1 MASVQTQTMSA
12 PHTFTTV
19 LRGHSSTLL
28 PSSATSTQQKPS
40 TRSTRAS
47 KPLLAYSPNITPAH
61 PDINMTLLRNKLIL
75 TCRHYLPRGLLH
87 EAVADGIW
95 SSASR
100 WITPASQSASKH
112 GKRKRY
118 YVLHADTFTL
128 QPVSSAWEARI
139 VADSA
144 PIDAGNGVVVFVKE
158 RREWDA
164 FMRGYRRQG
173 KRSAGQLLKEKQQ
186 SVERGWKDEWKRKC
200 GLGGD
205 ERDQGRGSA
214 KREVNAGPMWVLV
227 KSAVGRITR
236 GEA

>member
-19 LRGHSSTLL
+19 LRGHSTAPL
-28 PSSATSTQQKPS
+28 AKPS

-47 KPLLAYSPNITPAH
+47 KPLLAYSPNIAPAH

-75 TCRHYLPRGLLH
+75 TCRNYIPRVLLH

-100 WITPASQSASKH
+100 WITPSSQTASKY

-118 YVLHADTFTL
+118 YVLHTDSFTF

-144 PIDAGNGVVVFVKE
+144 PIDAGNGVVIFVKE
-158 RREWDA
+158 RKEWTA

-173 KRSAGQLLKEKQQ
+173 KRGAGQLLKEKQQ

-200 GLGGD
+200 GLVGEGGD
-205 ERDQGRGSA
+205 APGKASA
-214 KREVNAGPMWVLV
+214 RREVNAGPMWVLV
-227 KSAVGRITR
+227 KSAVGTIVR

>member
-1 MASVQTQTMSA
+1 
-12 PHTFTTV
+12 
-19 LRGHSSTLL
+19 
-28 PSSATSTQQKPS
+28 
-40 TRSTRAS
+40 
-47 KPLLAYSPNITPAH
+47 
-61 PDINMTLLRNKLIL
+61 MTLLRNKLIL
-75 TCRHYLPRGLLH
+75 TCRNYIPRALLH

-100 WITPASQSASKH
+100 WITPSSQTASKY

-118 YVLHADTFTL
+118 YVLHTDSFTF

-144 PIDAGNGVVVFVKE
+144 PIDAGNGVVIFVKE
-158 RREWDA
+158 RKEWTA

-186 SVERGWKDEWKRKC
+186 SVERGWKEEWKRKC
-200 GLGGD
+200 GLSGEGGD
-205 ERDQGRGSA
+205 SPGKGSA

-227 KSAVGRITR
+227 KSAVNKIVR

>member
-1 MASVQTQTMSA
+1 MSA

-19 LRGHSSTLL
+19 LRGHGGQSQL
-28 PSSATSTQQKPS
+28 PKPS

-47 KPLLAYSPNITPAH
+47 KPLLAYSPNIAPAH

-75 TCRHYLPRGLLH
+75 TCRHYIPSALLH

-100 WITPASQSASKH
+100 WITPSSQTASKY

-118 YVLHADTFTL
+118 YVLHTDSFTF

-144 PIDAGNGVVVFVKE
+144 PIDAGNGVVIFVKE
-158 RREWDA
+158 RKEWTA

-173 KRSAGQLLKEKQQ
+173 KRGAGQLLKEKQQ
-186 SVERGWKDEWKRKC
+186 SVERGWKEEWKRKC
-200 GLGGD
+200 GLSGEGVD
-205 ERDQGRGSA
+205 SPGKGTA
-214 KREVNAGPMWVLV
+214 KREINAGPMWVLV
-227 KSAVGRITR
+227 KSAVGRIVR
-236 GEA
+236 AEA

>member
-1 MASVQTQTMSA
+1 MSA

-19 LRGHSSTLL
+19 LRGHSTASI
-28 PSSATSTQQKPS
+28 QKPS

-47 KPLLAYSPNITPAH
+47 KPLLAYSPNIVPAH

-75 TCRHYLPRGLLH
+75 TCRNYIPKPLLH

-100 WITPASQSASKH
+100 WITPASQVASKY

-118 YVLHADTFTL
+118 YVLHTDGFTF

-144 PIDAGNGVVVFVKE
+144 PIDAGNGVVIFVKE
-158 RREWDA
+158 RREWIA

-173 KRSAGQLLKEKQQ
+173 KRGAGQLLKEKQQ
-186 SVERGWKDEWKRKC
+186 SVERGWKEEWKRKC
-200 GLGGD
+200 GLGG
-205 ERDQGRGSA
+205 EGESPGKGSA

-227 KSAVGRITR
+227 KSAVGRIAKD
-236 GEA
+236 EA

>member
-12 PHTFTTV
+12 PHTHTHTHTFTTV
-19 LRGHSSTLL
+19 LRGQAPLV
-28 PSSATSTQQKPS
+28 KPS

-47 KPLLAYSPNITPAH
+47 KPLLAYSPNIAPAH

-75 TCRHYLPRGLLH
+75 TCRNYISSALLH

-100 WITPASQSASKH
+100 WITPSSQAASKY

-118 YVLHADTFTL
+118 YVLHTDTWTF
-128 QPVSSAWEARI
+128 QAVGSAWEARI

-144 PIDAGNGVVVFVKE
+144 PIDAGNGVVIFVKE
-158 RREWDA
+158 RREWTA

-173 KRSAGQLLKEKQQ
+173 KRGAGQLLKEKQQ

-200 GLGGD
+200 GVKD
-205 ERDQGRGSA
+205 EEGKGR
-214 KREVNAGPMWVLV
+214 REVNAGPMWVLV
-227 KSAVGRITR
+227 KSAVGRIVR

>member
-19 LRGHSSTLL
+19 LRGHGGQNNQM
-28 PSSATSTQQKPS
+28 PKPS

-47 KPLLAYSPNITPAH
+47 KPLLAYSPNIAPAH

-75 TCRHYLPRGLLH
+75 TCRHYIPSALLH

-100 WITPASQSASKH
+100 WITPSSQAASKY

-118 YVLHADTFTL
+118 YVLHTDSFTF

-144 PIDAGNGVVVFVKE
+144 PIDAGNGVVIFVKE
-158 RREWDA
+158 RREWTA

-173 KRSAGQLLKEKQQ
+173 KRGAGQLLKEKQQ
-186 SVERGWKDEWKRKC
+186 SVERGWKEEWKRKC
-200 GLGGD
+200 GLSGEGD
-205 ERDQGRGSA
+205 SPGKGSA

-227 KSAVGRITR
+227 KSAVGRIVR

>member
-1 MASVQTQTMSA
+1 MASVQTQTMST

-19 LRGHSSTLL
+19 LRGHSNTPTL
-28 PSSATSTQQKPS
+28 KPS

-47 KPLLAYSPNITPAH
+47 KPLLAYSPNIAPAH

-75 TCRHYLPRGLLH
+75 TCRNYIPRSLLH

-100 WITPASQSASKH
+100 WITPSSQTASKY

-118 YVLHADTFTL
+118 YVLHTDTFTF

-144 PIDAGNGVVVFVKE
+144 PIDAGNGVGIFVKE
-158 RREWDA
+158 RKEWTA
-164 FMRGYRRQG
+164 FMRGYKRQG
-173 KRSAGQLLKEKQQ
+173 KRGAGQLLKEKQQ
-186 SVERGWKDEWKRKC
+186 SVERGWKEEWKRKC
-200 GLGGD
+200 GLSGEGG
-205 ERDQGRGSA
+205 GSPGKGSA

-227 KSAVGRITR
+227 KGAVGRIVR

>member
-19 LRGHSSTLL
+19 LRGHSTT
-28 PSSATSTQQKPS
+28 PVQKPT

-47 KPLLAYSPNITPAH
+47 KPLLAYSANIEPAH
-61 PDINMTLLRNKLIL
+61 PDINITLLRNKLIL
-75 TCRHYLPRGLLH
+75 TCRNYIPRPLLH

-100 WITPASQSASKH
+100 WITRASQTASKF

-118 YVLHADTFTL
+118 YVLHTDTFTF

-144 PIDAGNGVVVFVKE
+144 PIDAGNGVVIFVKE
-158 RREWDA
+158 RKEWIA

-173 KRSAGQLLKEKQQ
+173 KRSAGQLLKEKQS
-186 SVERGWKDEWKRKC
+186 SVERAWKDDWKRKC
-200 GLGGD
+200 GLGG
-205 ERDQGRGSA
+205 EESPGKGSA

>member
-1 MASVQTQTMSA
+1 
-12 PHTFTTV
+12 
-19 LRGHSSTLL
+19 
-28 PSSATSTQQKPS
+28 
-40 TRSTRAS
+40 
-47 KPLLAYSPNITPAH
+47 
-61 PDINMTLLRNKLIL
+61 MTLLRNKLIL
-75 TCRHYLPRGLLH
+75 TCRSYIPRALLH

-100 WITPASQSASKH
+100 WITPTSQAASKY

-118 YVLHADTFTL
+118 YVLHTDSFTF

-144 PIDAGNGVVVFVKE
+144 PIDAGNGVVIFVKE
-158 RREWDA
+158 RKEWTA

-200 GLGGD
+200 GLSGEGD
-205 ERDQGRGSA
+205 SPGKGSA

-227 KSAVGRITR
+227 KSAVGRIVR

>member
-19 LRGHSSTLL
+19 LRGHSTTPL
-28 PSSATSTQQKPS
+28 AKPS

-47 KPLLAYSPNITPAH
+47 KPLLAYSPNIAPAH

-75 TCRHYLPRGLLH
+75 TCRNYIPRALLH

-100 WITPASQSASKH
+100 WITPSSQTASKF

-118 YVLHADTFTL
+118 YVLHTDSFTF

-144 PIDAGNGVVVFVKE
+144 PIDAGNGVVIFVKE
-158 RREWDA
+158 RKEWTA

-173 KRSAGQLLKEKQQ
+173 KRGAGQLLKEKQQ

-200 GLGGD
+200 GLVGEGS
-205 ERDQGRGSA
+205 ESPKGSA

-227 KSAVGRITR
+227 KSAVGKIVR